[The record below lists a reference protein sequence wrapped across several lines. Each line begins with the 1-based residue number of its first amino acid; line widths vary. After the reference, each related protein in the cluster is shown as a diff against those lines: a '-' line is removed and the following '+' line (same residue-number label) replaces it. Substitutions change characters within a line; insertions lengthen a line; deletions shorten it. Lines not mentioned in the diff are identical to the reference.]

1 MEELIELVKLR
12 VTGFILFLITISVLV
27 SAIAFPMWLGFNS
40 ISENKVFTGV
50 VGLYADESF
59 YYLALGPAE
68 MADEQKVMGE
78 DKFMR
83 ADKAMFINPIGNGIA
98 LISDLTDWDN
108 TTSFFLY
115 RLFAAVLL
123 VISFVRLSSVFLS
136 VVVFRFLALSLFIFG
151 GGWDGC
157 IDGLGACSWSATAPE
172 MNPFIACIGEYYIPT
187 ATALLLFYLER
198 LFHLLNS
205 STPLRKDL
213 FVSGIL
219 LFLLGV
225 VYIYAMLVA
234 IFLTASFLLYDRL
247 KMAGSTAKTIKI
259 AIYNALFSLPV
270 IIYYVWLYANLNSAA
285 QDEGWV
291 VGPSIVETV
300 LTNFW
305 VAVPAMFL
313 VVFGLVK
320 NDKTDDWMVLAVW
333 VAVILVI
340 TRIPPPYLP
349 FQVQAH
355 VGISAPLCIM
365 TAVGLQ
371 KLYGKTQIS
380 RLNKTL
386 ALSISA
392 LLLFFSIQP
401 NWMFYTRMLNRIDQ
415 MEYPEFADKDD
426 VNAFTWISEN
436 LPQST
441 TFAVVEEKARMLA
454 GITGCRVFYKSASFG
469 VPTEEKRVLKRW
481 GDSLSRL
488 GTKCPCE
495 LTKHGITHLFIEARF
510 TEQYLPSSLMKQI
523 PCAKQIYAIQE
534 VSIWELSAM
543 NRPPDE

>member
-1 MEELIELVKLR
+1 MKKAFSYCVQTINRFKLTVCLTLVL
-12 VTGFILFLITISVLV
+12 LAAIT
-27 SAIAFPMWLGFNS
+27 FPMWLGHSVKNQD
-40 ISENKVFTGV
+40 NVFSGV
-50 VGLYADESF
+50 VGLYPGDSF

-83 ADKAMFINPIGNGIA
+83 ADKAMFINPIGNCIA
-98 LISDLTDWDN
+98 VISDLTDWDN
-108 TTSFFLY
+108 TTSFFFY

-136 VVVFRFLALSLFIFG
+136 LVVFRFLALFLFIFG

-157 IDGLGACSWSATAPE
+157 IDSLGACSWSSTAPE
-172 MNPFIACIGEYYIPT
+172 MNPFIALIGEYYIPT
-187 ATALLLFYLER
+187 AIAFLLFYLER
-198 LFHLLNS
+198 L
-205 STPLRKDL
+205 LRLVKMNAPQSKEL
-213 FVSGIL
+213 FVLGTL
-219 LFLLGV
+219 LFVLGAM
-225 VYIYAMLVA
+225 YIYSMLVA
-234 IFLTASFLLYDRL
+234 ISITASLLLYNWIQ
-247 KMAGSTAKTIKI
+247 KGGFTTGTIKI
-259 AIYNALFSLPV
+259 AASTTLFSLPV
-270 IIYYVWLYANLNSAA
+270 IVYYAWLYTNLNSAA

-291 VGPSIVETV
+291 IGPNLIETL

-305 VAVPAMFL
+305 VAIPAIL
-313 VVFGLVK
+313 LIVLNLIKNGKK
-320 NDKTDDWMVLAVW
+320 NDWMTLIVW
-333 VAVILVI
+333 VTIVLVI

-355 VGISAPLCIM
+355 VGLSAPLCIM
-365 TAVGLQ
+365 TAIGMQ
-371 KLYGKTQIS
+371 ELYSSGWFDGRKRI
-380 RLNKTL
+380 L
-386 ALSISA
+386 AISISA
-392 LLLFFSIQP
+392 AFMFLSVQP
-401 NWMFYTRMLNRIDQ
+401 NWKFYSEMLNRIEQ

-426 VNAFTWISEN
+426 VNALTWIREN

-441 TFAVVEEKARMLA
+441 TFAVAEEKARMLA
-454 GITGCRVFYKSASFG
+454 GITGCRVFYKGASFG

-488 GTKCPCE
+488 DTKCPCE

-510 TEQYLPSSLMKQI
+510 TEQYLPSSLMKEI